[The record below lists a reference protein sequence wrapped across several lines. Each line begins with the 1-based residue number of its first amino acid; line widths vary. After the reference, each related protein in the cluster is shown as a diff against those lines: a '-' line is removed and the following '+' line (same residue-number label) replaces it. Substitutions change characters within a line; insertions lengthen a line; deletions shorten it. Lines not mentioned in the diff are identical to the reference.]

1 MRDKVRIGVIGCGVR
16 AQISHL
22 PALKKNKRV
31 EIAALCDSDI
41 RKLEYLGEKY
51 EVKKRESNF
60 DRIVQDPD
68 LDALIIATPN
78 YLHSPMTLAALEYG
92 KDVLCELPMAL
103 NSKEAEEMIKR
114 AKRKKRKLAV
124 CLTYRFRPDVKTLK
138 KFVDSGELGNIYYA
152 KAGWLRGR
160 DDWPLQDWRREKL
173 RSGGGAFLTLGTSML
188 SFVFWLFGRKPISV
202 IGSLHKPE
210 FSSEI
215 EDSAFAFIRL
225 EKGLT
230 FTLEVGWS
238 ILREK
243 EFTYLNIFGERGAS
257 LLNPLEIHREMHG
270 HLVNVTPSLEKKNFY
285 KVAYQEEID
294 AFVDTIIDRKELP
307 FPPEDGLLI
316 TRVVDAFYESAVS
329 NREIT
334 VS

>member
-1 MRDKVRIGVIGCGVR
+1 MRKVRIGVVGCGIR

-22 PALKKNKRV
+22 PALKKNKKV
-31 EIAALCDSDI
+31 EITTLCTPDI
-41 RKLEYLGEKY
+41 RKLEYLGTKY
-51 EVKKRESNF
+51 GVKKREPDF
-60 DRIVQDPD
+60 DRVVKDPQ

-103 NSKEAEEMIKR
+103 NSKEAEEMIIR
-114 AKRKKRKLAV
+114 AKRKKRKFAA

-138 KFVDSGELGNIYYA
+138 KFIDSGELGNVYYA

-160 DDWPLQDWRREKL
+160 NDWPLQDWRREKL
-173 RSGGGAFLTLGTSML
+173 RSGGGAFLTLGSSIL
-188 SFVFWLFGRKPISV
+188 SFVFWLLGKKPRSV
-202 IGSLHKPE
+202 IGSLHKPQ

-225 EKGLT
+225 EKGST

-270 HLVNVTPSLEKKNFY
+270 HLVNVTPSLEKRNFY
-285 KVAYQEEID
+285 KIAYQEEID
-294 AFVDTIIDRKELP
+294 AFVDSIIDKKELP
-307 FPPEDGLLI
+307 FPPEEGLLV
-316 TRVVDAFYESAVS
+316 TKVTDAFYESADS
-329 NREIT
+329 NREVII
-334 VS
+334 SA